1 MARPKLTLQVNGED
15 HLGWTGIQIVRSLDS
30 FADTFDLQIVA
41 RGSSSAKTLDE
52 HGLAEEDE
60 CTLLYEDK
68 VLVSGWIDRVDEY
81 DDAQSRR
88 LTVSGRSRA
97 GTLVDCTPPFKP
109 WRNTPLLKIAEQI
122 CEPFDIG
129 VSCDVA
135 DIATVTERYFKMS
148 EAETAYAAIDR
159 LVRGHGMRVTS
170 KPDGSV
176 LLTRTGVRR
185 VVGAAVERGVN
196 VVSAG
201 FTRSC
206 EERFSPYIFK
216 SQVACTDDVNGGAAS
231 ARSTV
236 LDEGVSRY
244 RPLVVERDTQGRTS
258 GGQFTSDKVT
268 HDLMEAAEWERN
280 TRAGKARQLNYEIK
294 NTADPARSW
303 EEVPGLLWE
312 PNTIVTVRDP
322 RYEIDGEFL
331 IVEVRF
337 TLNSGGTRTA
347 LRMTAPEAYQP
358 KKPPKKKTKKKGYS
372 F

>member
-1 MARPKLTLQVNGED
+1 MARPKLALLVDKKNNV
-15 HLGWTGIQIVRSLDS
+15 GWTSIQIVRSLDS
-30 FADTFDLQIVA
+30 FADTFDLQILA
-41 RGSSSAKTLDE
+41 RGSSADVPD
-52 HGLAEEDE
+52 HNLAEEDE
-60 CTLLYEDK
+60 CQILYEDQ
-68 VLVSGWIDRVDEY
+68 VLISGWIDRVAEF
-81 DDAQSRR
+81 DDANSRR

-109 WRNTPLLKIAEQI
+109 WRNAPLLKIAEQI
-122 CEPFDIG
+122 CEPFEIS
-129 VSCDVA
+129 VACDVV
-135 DIATVTERYFKMS
+135 DIATVTERYFKMN
-148 EAETAYAAIDR
+148 EGETAFAAIDR
-159 LVRGHGMRVTS
+159 LVRGHGMRATS

-185 VVGAAVERGVN
+185 VVGAAVERGIN
-196 VVSAG
+196 VVSAS

-236 LDEGVSRY
+236 LDEGVKRY

-258 GGQFTSDKVT
+258 GGQFTSDLVT
-268 HDLMEAAEWERN
+268 QDLVEAAEWERN
-280 TRAGKARQLNYEIK
+280 TRAGKSRQLTYEIK
-294 NTADPARSW
+294 NAADPARSW

-337 TLNSGGTRTA
+337 TLDNGGTRTT

>member
-1 MARPKLTLQVNGED
+1 MARPKLALQVDGED
-15 HLGWTGIQIVRSLDS
+15 NTGWTSIQIVRSLDS

-41 RGSSSAKTLDE
+41 RGSSAALDD
-52 HGLAEEDE
+52 HNIAEEDE
-60 CTLLYEDK
+60 CRILYDGQ
-68 VLVSGWIDRVDEY
+68 VLISGCIDRVDEY
-81 DDAQSRR
+81 DDASSRR
-88 LTVSGRSRA
+88 LTISGRSRA

-122 CEPFDIG
+122 CEPFDIT
-129 VSCDVA
+129 VASDVV
-135 DIATVTERYFKMS
+135 DIATVTERYFKLS
-148 EAETAYAAIDR
+148 EGETAFAAIDR

-176 LLTRTGVRR
+176 LLTRTRVRR

-201 FTRSC
+201 FVRSC
-206 EERFSPYIFK
+206 EERFSTYIFK

-236 LDEGVSRY
+236 IDEGVRRY

-268 HDLMEAAEWERN
+268 ADLQEAAEWERN
-280 TRAGKARQLNYEIK
+280 TRAGKARQLSYEIK
-294 NTADPARSW
+294 NAGDPARSW
-303 EEVPGLLWE
+303 EEVPGVLWE

-337 TLNSGGTRTA
+337 TLDNNGTRTT